1 MVWDNVFAELASLQ
15 ENTSEFGEPPWV
27 KDLHTP
33 EDEINETE
41 RMWRDPS
48 AHKVRMA
55 VVNWLE
61 NESVKS
67 AVIEVIFS

>member
-1 MVWDNVFAELASLQ
+1 MVWDNVFADLASLQ

-27 KDLHTP
+27 KDHHTS

>member
-1 MVWDNVFAELASLQ
+1 MVWDNVFADLASLQ

-33 EDEINETE
+33 EDAINETE